1 MAIVKGAFCSFNCDK
16 FGKMKFTVITVGI
29 FLLLTQAQ
37 EPDRKVIHL
46 TEIAC
51 KAFVEE
57 MKPEERSIIAAWL
70 QGYYLP
76 EHDPPVIDVDKL
88 SSDSAKLREHCLNNQ
103 EDDLMTAAEAVFGK

>member
-1 MAIVKGAFCSFNCDK
+1 
-16 FGKMKFTVITVGI
+16 MKTIATSLLLGI
-29 FLLLTQAQ
+29 PLLLTQAQ
-37 EPDRKVIHL
+37 GPSPKVIHL
-46 TEIAC
+46 TEITC

-57 MKPEERSIIAAWL
+57 MKQEERSIIAAWL

-88 SSDSAKLREHCLNNQ
+88 SSDSTKLREHCLNNS

>member
-1 MAIVKGAFCSFNCDK
+1 
-16 FGKMKFTVITVGI
+16 MKFTVASLAVGI
-29 FLLLTQAQ
+29 LLLPTQAQ

-46 TEIAC
+46 TEITC
-51 KAFVEE
+51 KVFVEA
-57 MKPEERSIIAAWL
+57 MKPEEHRIIVAWL

-88 SSDSAKLREHCLNNQ
+88 SSDNAKLREHCLNSP